1 MLTRTNSNAFIHRV
15 LAGLTITVAVVLG
28 ALTHA
33 AANVQAFI

>member
-1 MLTRTNSNAFIHRV
+1 MLNRSHSNAFVNSV
-15 LAGLTITVAVVLG
+15 LLGLVITVAVVLG